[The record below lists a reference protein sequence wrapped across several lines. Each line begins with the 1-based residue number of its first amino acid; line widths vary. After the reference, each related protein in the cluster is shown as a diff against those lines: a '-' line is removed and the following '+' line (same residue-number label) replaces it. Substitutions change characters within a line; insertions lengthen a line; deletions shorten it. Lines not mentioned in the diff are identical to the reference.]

1 MAEIVGTPELK
12 KVLAIGADANS
23 VDISGLPSPATSS
36 SAANKAY
43 VDAAV
48 ATAGAVT
55 SVFSRTGAVV
65 ATSGDYTTAQITEVT
80 NLYYTNARG
89 IASTLTGYTS
99 GAGSITSADTVLSAI
114 QKLNGNIAAIG
125 PTTGFTT
132 NRVMVSDAS
141 GILAVSTV
149 STNQLQYL
157 ASSTGTTGTISTNLV
172 FSANPTFTGTVNTDI
187 LSINTLHAVGSGGML
202 FESNSGTDIILLGAG
217 GGSGVTFYGG
227 INAVS
232 ATFSSTLSASNLSGT
247 NTGDQTTV
255 TGNAGTATALQTA
268 RTINGVSFNGTANIT
283 VTADAGTLTGTT
295 LNSSV
300 VTSSLTTVGTIGT
313 GTWQGGVVAGQYGGT
328 GVANTGKTITL
339 GGNFTT
345 SGAFTTT
352 LTVTA
357 TTNVTL
363 PTSGT
368 LYGTA
373 TGSITSAQ
381 LAASLTNET
390 GTGFVVFSDSP
401 TFSTAVTLPYTTA
414 TSMVVGGGTFN
425 LSGASQ
431 INQALGG
438 TLSSTAN
445 TEINISSI
453 GVLSANQ
460 QTLTTSAYR
469 ISAGS
474 DWTTTAMGM
483 SMNVDTTIRASY
495 VGVSQALWFNPNG
508 GITIGPTP
516 YIGSHSNFT
525 IVGSTSGYSANTVF
539 SSIVN
544 TASSSQLDF
553 FVSNA
558 SSGFHPLV
566 AGINLNNLNAFNFT
580 FSGTEI
586 MRVTTAGLGIG
597 TSTVNAFLNL
607 AGATTAKASLN
618 ITSGAAPATP
628 NNGDI
633 WFDGTDFKAR
643 VGGTTKTFTLI

>member
-1 MAEIVGTPELK
+1 MTTL
-12 KVLAIGADANS
+12 D
-23 VDISGLPSPATSS
+23 
-36 SAANKAY
+36 
-43 VDAAV
+43 AV
-48 ATAGAVT
+48 ANFAKA
-55 SVFSRTGAVV
+55 
-65 ATSGDYTTAQITEVT
+65 
-80 NLYYTNARG
+80 
-89 IASTLTGYTS
+89 TLTGTLPAGATS
-99 GAGSITSADTVLSAI
+99 FSVGAGSGALFPNPAITPDYNIVLWNSTDYPRAEDDPDVELLRVTARSTDTFTIARAQEGTSDVDHTLSGKSYRIALVI
-114 QKLNGNIAAIG
+114 TAKMITDVQTALNLCGELAGNNSWSG
-125 PTTGFTT
+125 T
-132 NRVMVSDAS
+132 N
-141 GILAVSTV
+141 
-149 STNQLQYL
+149 
-157 ASSTGTTGTISTNLV
+157 
-172 FSANPTFTGTVNTDI
+172 TFTGI
-187 LSINTLHAVGSGGML
+187 ISGDTIQARTSAGL
-202 FESNSGTDIILLGAG
+202 LIESHNGTDVMLLGAG

-232 ATFSSTLSASNLSGT
+232 ATL
-247 NTGDQTTV
+247 
-255 TGNAGTATALQTA
+255 ATYM
-268 RTINGVSFNGTANIT
+268 I
-283 VTADAGTLTGTT
+283 
-295 LNSSV
+295 
-300 VTSSLTTVGTIGT
+300 
-313 GTWQGGVVAGQYGGT
+313 
-328 GVANTGKTITL
+328 
-339 GGNFTT
+339 
-345 SGAFTTT
+345 
-352 LTVTA
+352 
-357 TTNVTL
+357 
-363 PTSGT
+363 
-368 LYGTA
+368 
-373 TGSITSAQ
+373 
-381 LAASLTNET
+381 
-390 GTGFVVFSDSP
+390 
-401 TFSTAVTLPYTTA
+401 
-414 TSMVVGGGTFN
+414 VGGSTFN
-425 LSGASQ
+425 LAGASQ
-431 INQALGG
+431 ISQALGG
-438 TLSSTAN
+438 TLSSTAS
-445 TEINISSI
+445 TEVNISSI

-474 DWTTTAMGM
+474 DWTTTAIGM

-580 FSGTEI
+580 FSGTET